1 MKCRRFSAV
10 FPLVFLSTALLA
22 SCGQRVSDPEYKLR
36 ILTVA
41 KTQNGTVTWDPNDDD
56 VLWVSADGLPEDQLE
71 TIVWRQ
77 DGLPVDDSG
86 WLGRDLNLVAGAGE
100 CGYGGLTFTITA
112 RSPDRNDIDSLTVR
126 MERYICSGSPWTSE

>member
-1 MKCRRFSAV
+1 MKRRRFFAV
-10 FPLVFLSTALLA
+10 FPLVFLSAALLA
-22 SCGQRVSDPEYKLR
+22 SCGQRVSGSEYSLR

-41 KTQNGTVTWDPNDDD
+41 EPQNGTVTWDPNEDD
-56 VLWVSADGLPEDQLE
+56 VLLVSADGLPKNQLE

-86 WLGRDLNLVAGAGE
+86 WLGRDLNLVAGAGG
-100 CGYGGLTFTITA
+100 CGYGGLTFTIAAT
-112 RSPDRNDIDSLTVR
+112 SPDRNDIDSLTVR